1 MTENLCVL
9 HFAMCFFRAN
19 YESMENQTPSQTAQT
34 SAASETIFAA
44 RLTPYR
50 SLGRKGFLIL
60 MTCLSIIC
68 FAAGLMFYAIGAWPV
83 FGFFGLDVLII
94 FIAFKL
100 NYRSARAYEEVILS
114 EDNLHIKK
122 VSPKGAAQEFSFN
135 PFWVRLA
142 IDREEDEGVT
152 ALTLT
157 SHGQSLGIG
166 GFLNPGD
173 RETFGTALRDA
184 LQKARQPIFS

>member
-1 MTENLCVL
+1 M
-9 HFAMCFFRAN
+9 
-19 YESMENQTPSQTAQT
+19 
-34 SAASETIFAA
+34 I
-44 RLTPYR
+44 
-50 SLGRKGFLIL
+50 
-60 MTCLSIIC
+60 CLSLIC
-68 FAAGLMFYAIGAWPV
+68 LVAGILFLAIGAWPV
-83 FGFFGLDVLII
+83 FGFFGLDVLLI

-100 NYRSARAYEEVILS
+100 NYRSARAYEEVVLS
-114 EDNLHIKK
+114 EDRLRIKK
-122 VSPKGAAQEFSFN
+122 VSAKGATQEFSFN

-173 RETFGTALRDA
+173 RETFGAALRDA

>member
-1 MTENLCVL
+1 MGFL
-9 HFAMCFFRAN
+9 RAKL
-19 YESMENQTPSQTAQT
+19 ECMEHHSSSQPSHT
-34 SAASETIFAA
+34 SPDREPIFAA

-60 MTCLSIIC
+60 MVCLSIIC
-68 FAAGLMFYAIGAWPV
+68 FVAGVLFFAIGAWPV
-83 FGFFGLDVLII
+83 FGFFGLDVLLIY
-94 FIAFKL
+94 IAFKL

-114 EDNLHIKK
+114 EDRLQIIK
-122 VSPKGAAQEFSFN
+122 VCAKGSVQEFSFN

-173 RETFGTALRDA
+173 RETFGVALRDA
-184 LQKARQPIFS
+184 LKAARQPVFS

>member
-1 MTENLCVL
+1 
-9 HFAMCFFRAN
+9 
-19 YESMENQTPSQTAQT
+19 MENQTSSPTAQPG
-34 SAASETIFAA
+34 SDSKPIFAA

-50 SLGRKGFLIL
+50 SLGQKGFLVL
-60 MTCLSIIC
+60 MTCLSIVC
-68 FAAGLMFYAIGAWPV
+68 FVAGILFYAIGAWPV

-100 NYRSARAYEEVILS
+100 NYRSARAYEEVVLS
-114 EDNLHIKK
+114 EDLLHIKK
-122 VSPKGAAQEFSFN
+122 VSPKGATQEFSFN

-173 RETFGTALRDA
+173 RETFGAALRDA
-184 LQKARQPIFS
+184 LQKARQPVFS

>member
-1 MTENLCVL
+1 M
-9 HFAMCFFRAN
+9 
-19 YESMENQTPSQTAQT
+19 
-34 SAASETIFAA
+34 I
-44 RLTPYR
+44 
-50 SLGRKGFLIL
+50 
-60 MTCLSIIC
+60 CLSLIC
-68 FAAGLMFYAIGAWPV
+68 LVAGTLFLAIGAWPV
-83 FGFFGLDVLII
+83 FGFFGLDVLLI

-100 NYRSARAYEEVILS
+100 NYRSARAYEEVVLS
-114 EDNLHIKK
+114 EDRLRIKK
-122 VSPKGAAQEFSFN
+122 VSAKGATQEFSFN

-173 RETFGTALRDA
+173 RETFGAALRDA

>member
-1 MTENLCVL
+1 
-9 HFAMCFFRAN
+9 
-19 YESMENQTPSQTAQT
+19 MEKQPS
-34 SAASETIFAA
+34 SETVFAA

-50 SLGRKGFLIL
+50 SLGKKGFLIL
-60 MTCLSIIC
+60 MTCLSLIC
-68 FAAGLMFYAIGAWPV
+68 FVAGMLFVAIGAWPV

-100 NYRSARAYEEVILS
+100 NYRSARAYEEIVLS
-114 EDNLHIKK
+114 ENQLLIKK
-122 VSPKGAAQEFSFN
+122 VSAKGAAQEFSFN

-142 IDREEDEGVT
+142 IDREEEEGVT
-152 ALTLT
+152 SLTLT

-184 LQKARQPIFS
+184 LQKARHPVFS